1 MKRTSLPLQRRAFIT
16 LLGGAA
22 AAWPFPARAQR
33 RAIPVI
39 GFVRITTPDDSAP
52 FAAAFRRGLGEVG
65 YVEGQNVAIEYRY
78 AFDQVDRLPAIMAEL
93 VGRRVAVLAATGG
106 TISASAA
113 KAATATIPIVFTT
126 GDDPVSIGL
135 VAGLNRPGGNLTG
148 VSLFA
153 SRLGPKR
160 LGLLHEMMPSASR
173 IGVLVNPTIPN
184 GEDEAKEIERAARGV
199 GVEILAVSASKADDL
214 DGAFSTLSQ
223 QGMHALIVGAD
234 TFFTRHRNQIA
245 ILAARHAMPTIWVLR
260 IEAEAGGLM
269 SYGASLPDVYR
280 LAGVYAGRIL
290 KGEKPGDLPVQLPTA
305 FDLVINLKTA
315 RALGLTVPPSLLA
328 RADEVIE

>member
-1 MKRTSLPLQRRAFIT
+1 MIRRREFIT
-16 LLGGAA
+16 LLGGA

-33 RAIPVI
+33 PAIPVI

-65 YVEGQNVAIEYRY
+65 YVESQNVTIEYRY
-78 AFDQVDRLPAIMAEL
+78 ALDQFDRLPAIMAEL

-106 TISASAA
+106 TISARAA

-135 VAGLNRPGGNLTG
+135 VASLNRPGGNLTG

-160 LGLLHEMMPSASR
+160 LGLLQEMMPSASR

-184 GEDEAKEIERAARGV
+184 GEDEAQEIEKAARGV

-223 QGMHALIVGAD
+223 QGARALIVGAD

-290 KGEKPGDLPVQLPTA
+290 KGEKPADLPVQLPTA

-315 RALGLTVPPSLLA
+315 RALGLTVPPTLLA

>member
-1 MKRTSLPLQRRAFIT
+1 MRRREFIT
-16 LLGGAA
+16 LLGGA

-33 RAIPVI
+33 PAIPVI

-65 YVEGQNVAIEYRY
+65 YVESQNVTIEYRY
-78 AFDQVDRLPAIMAEL
+78 ALDQFDRLPAIMAEL

-106 TISASAA
+106 TISARAA

-135 VAGLNRPGGNLTG
+135 VASLNRPGGNLTG

-160 LGLLHEMMPSASR
+160 LGLLQEMMPSASR

-184 GEDEAKEIERAARGV
+184 GEDEAQEIEKAARGV

-223 QGMHALIVGAD
+223 QGARALIVGAD

-290 KGEKPGDLPVQLPTA
+290 KGEKPADLPLQLPTA
-305 FDLVINLKTA
+305 FDLP
-315 RALGLTVPPSLLA
+315 R
-328 RADEVIE
+328 

>member
-1 MKRTSLPLQRRAFIT
+1 MIERRAFIS
-16 LLGGAA
+16 LLGGA

-33 RAIPVI
+33 PAIPVI

-52 FAAAFRRGLGEVG
+52 FAAAFRRGLGEAG

-78 AFDQVDRLPAIMAEL
+78 AFDQVDRLPALMAEL

-106 TISASAA
+106 TISARAA

-126 GDDPVSIGL
+126 GDDPVGIGL
-135 VAGLNRPGGNLTG
+135 VASLNRPGGNLTG

-160 LGLLHEMMPSASR
+160 FGLLHEMVPSASR

-184 GEDEAKEIERAARGV
+184 GEDEAKDIEEAARGV
-199 GVEILAVSASKADDL
+199 GVEILAVRAGKADDL
-214 DGAFSTLSQ
+214 DGAFSTLFQ
-223 QGMHALIVGAD
+223 QGARALIVGAD
-234 TFFTRHRNQIA
+234 TFFTRHSNQIA

-260 IEAEAGGLM
+260 VEAEAGGLM

-280 LAGVYAGRIL
+280 LTGVYAGRIL
-290 KGEKPGDLPVQLPTA
+290 KGEKPADLPVQLPTA

-315 RALGLTVPPSLLA
+315 RALGLTVPPTLLA

>member
-1 MKRTSLPLQRRAFIT
+1 MKRREFIA
-16 LLGGAA
+16 LVGGT
-22 AAWPFPARAQR
+22 AAWPLVARAQQPVV
-33 RAIPVI
+33 PVI

-65 YVEGQNVAIEYRY
+65 YVENQNVTIEYRY
-78 AFDQVDRLPAIMAEL
+78 ALDQLDRLPAIMAEL

-106 TISASAA
+106 TISARAA

-126 GDDPVSIGL
+126 GDDPISIGL
-135 VAGLNRPGGNLTG
+135 VDSLNRPGGNLTG

-153 SRLGPKR
+153 SQLGPKR
-160 LGLLHEMMPSASR
+160 LGLLHEMMPSASP
-173 IGVLVNPTIPN
+173 IGVLINPTMPN
-184 GEDEAKEIERAARGV
+184 GEDEAKEIEKAARGF
-199 GVEILAVSASKADDL
+199 GVEILTVSVRNVVDL

-223 QGMHALIVGAD
+223 QGARALIVGAD
-234 TFFTRHRNQIA
+234 TFFTRNRNQIA
-245 ILAARHAMPTIWVLR
+245 ILAARHAMPTMWNLR

-290 KGEKPGDLPVQLPTA
+290 KGEKPADLPVQLPTA

-315 RALGLTVPPSLLA
+315 KALGLTVPPTLLA

>member
-1 MKRTSLPLQRRAFIT
+1 MRRREFIT
-16 LLGGAA
+16 LLGGA

-33 RAIPVI
+33 PAIPVI

-65 YVEGQNVAIEYRY
+65 YVESQNVTIEYRY
-78 AFDQVDRLPAIMAEL
+78 ALDQFDRLPAIMAEL

-106 TISASAA
+106 TISARAA

-135 VAGLNRPGGNLTG
+135 VASLNRPGGNLTG

-160 LGLLHEMMPSASR
+160 LGLLQEMMPSASR

-184 GEDEAKEIERAARGV
+184 GEDEAQEIEKAARGV

-223 QGMHALIVGAD
+223 QGARALIVGAD

-290 KGEKPGDLPVQLPTA
+290 KGEKPADLPVQLPTA

-315 RALGLTVPPSLLA
+315 RALGLTVPPTLLA